1 MTTFRSLQ
9 LIDPKEI
16 RANKEN
22 PRVHFPQ
29 ITMDSLA
36 ESIDNTGVLVPLAVY
51 EDAVEGEPPYVL
63 IDGERRWKC
72 ALRLG
77 LDAVPANVLDEPD
90 DVKNLLTMFHIHNVR
105 EPWMDMP
112 TARALGLV
120 MNRTGVTSVDELHQ
134 MTGLSKLKIKQYQH
148 ALELPPEYQEL
159 IENQQVPLNYFVELR
174 KHLISPLKRRRPVL
188 FEELGEKG
196 ILDAFVQKRLNGV
209 NTDTVELRNASQIVN
224 VAFQA
229 AGGETGETD
238 LDNVIRD
245 LVQKPMMTVSEAYE
259 NSVEMVVEAGRFAQ
273 QCMQLVQ
280 KYDRLMVRIEDE
292 AEEAVVRE
300 AVRKL
305 IAELTVRLGGEP
317 RLRTNGS

>member
-1 MTTFRSLQ
+1 MTSFRALR
-9 LIDPKEI
+9 LVDPKKI
-16 RANKEN
+16 RANQEN

-29 ITMDSLA
+29 ITMDALT
-36 ESIDNTGVLVPLAVY
+36 ESIDKTGVLVPVAVY
-51 EDAVEGEPPYVL
+51 EDSSDAQAPYVL

-72 ALRLG
+72 ALKVG
-77 LDAVPANVLDEPD
+77 LEEIPVNVLDEPNEVD
-90 DVKNLLTMFHIHNVR
+90 NLLTMFHIHNVR

-120 MNRTGVTSVDELHQ
+120 MRRTGIESVDELHQ
-134 MTGLSKLKIKQYQH
+134 MTGLSKMKIKQYQH
-148 ALELPPEYQEL
+148 ALQLPIEYQEL
-159 IENQQVPLNYFVELR
+159 IESGAVPLNYFTELR
-174 KHLISPLKRRRPVL
+174 KHLISPLRRRRPAL
-188 FEELGEKG
+188 FAELGEDA
-196 ILDAFVQKRLNGV
+196 IMAAFVQKRLDGV

-245 LVQKPMMTVSEAYE
+245 LVREPSMTVSQAYE

-280 KYDRLMVRIEDE
+280 RYDRLIDRVED
-292 AEEAVVRE
+292 ASEEAVVKDALR
-300 AVRKL
+300 RL
-305 IAELTVRLGGEP
+305 FAELELRLHSP
-317 RLRTNGS
+317 SSRAA